1 VRIVCPYCGERGN
14 EEFSYLGDASPVRP
28 DPAGADAA
36 QKFAEYV
43 YLRDNPRGPLRE
55 LWYHTAGCH
64 SWLVVTRDTISH
76 EITLVQFARDVETVR
91 APTTE
96 VRG

>member
-1 VRIVCPYCGERGN
+1 M
-14 EEFSYLGDASPVRP
+14 
-28 DPAGADAA
+28 
-36 QKFAEYV
+36 
-43 YLRDNPRGPLRE
+43 
-55 LWYHTAGCH
+55 
-64 SWLVVTRDTISH
+64 SH